1 MKWSRR
7 YRVEPGVKVNL
18 AKIDADDTEDL
29 DKKKTAK
36 KRMARNLERLAEL
49 QYLLYA
55 ENKRSVLIVLQAMD
69 AGGKDGTIRHVMGP
83 LNPAS
88 CKVISFK
95 TPTEEDLSHDFLWRI
110 HKAAPRTG
118 EIRIFN
124 RSHYEDVLIV
134 RVHEMAPRSVWSK
147 RYEQINDFEK
157 MLAANN
163 THILKFYLHISK
175 DEQLE
180 RLKARLED
188 PTKHWKA
195 RAADFEERKFW
206 NKYTKA
212 YEAVLSRCSTRH
224 APWFIIPAN
233 KKWFRNFAISQI
245 LVEHL
250 SGLKMKF
257 PEPEDDISEIVP
269 E

>member
-1 MKWSRR
+1 MKFSERF
-7 YRVEPGVKVNL
+7 RVEPGQKITL
-18 AKIDADDTEDL
+18 ARRDPDDTARL
-29 DKKKTAK
+29 PDKKAAH
-36 KRMARNLERLAEL
+36 KRMKQNLKRLSEL

-69 AGGKDGTIRHVMGP
+69 AGGKDGTIRRVMGP
-83 LNPAS
+83 LNPQS

-95 TPTEEDLSHDFLWRI
+95 TPNEEELAHDFLWRI
-110 HKAAPRTG
+110 HRVAPRKG

-134 RVHEMAPRSVWSK
+134 RVHSLVPKSVWSK
-147 RYEQINDFEK
+147 RYDQINAFEHI
-157 MLAANN
+157 LAEND

-175 DEQLE
+175 DEQYQ
-180 RLKARLED
+180 RLKARLDD

-195 RAADFEERKFW
+195 SQADFDERKYW
-206 NKYTKA
+206 PDYTRA
-212 YEAVLSRCSTRH
+212 YEEALSRCSTNH

-250 SGLKMKF
+250 SKLRMKF
-257 PEPEDDISEIVP
+257 PKPTADLSKIALE
-269 E
+269 